1 MSFKCPKCGELIE
14 GVHIRSTGRY
24 DSSKRIIELLSPR
37 NDGLRKLLKKLH
49 KAISRS
55 IPSDSDKMSFLK
67 FLERIDGVE
76 DDKITWGVNLYLSKE
91 FRYEGKGYNYLAGII
106 DRHNLDR
113 DKLKAYERL
122 RYGSPPPI
130 TKIKEKDDEV

>member
-76 DDKITWGVNLYLSKE
+76 E